1 MITGV
6 LILTVEI
13 LIGLAVLGQE
23 PQGQQTQSRPEP
35 EEVERALELGRGKT
49 PPIEPS
55 QGGITGRGDDL
66 LGTLTGARRN
76 LLWPE
81 DFRLAMRSGQLNRT
95 QAGFEF
101 VFAPDQS
108 GHTDK
113 PIKVLPNS
121 KLRQMRIYAESS
133 GEAVEFAITGPVTE
147 YHGANYVLVR
157 DVTILGRRADP
168 IPATTQPTSEKQK
181 RATATDSGALGILDQ
196 MEQGA
201 TVVRPLRAIENSA
214 VAKAPPESD
223 AERRSVAPA
232 GEFARLWPEDMRL
245 ANRVGRLVREPESWT
260 FAFES
265 DSDKPADPPI
275 RLLPNLALQR
285 LEELSADGTRS
296 LVFTVSGDVTEYGA
310 HNYLLVRRFSVRRDD
325 GNIK

>member
-13 LIGLAVLGQE
+13 LIGSAVLGQE
-23 PQGQQTQSRPEP
+23 PQGQQTQPRPEP
-35 EEVERALELGRGKT
+35 AEVERALEVGRAKT

-55 QGGITGRGDDL
+55 EGGFSGGGDDL
-66 LGTLTGARRN
+66 LATLTGARRN

-81 DFRLAMRSGQLNRT
+81 DFRLAMRTGQLNRT
-95 QAGFEF
+95 QDGFEF
-101 VFAPDQS
+101 VFAPDQA
-108 GHTDK
+108 GHADK
-113 PIKVLPNS
+113 PIQILPNS

-147 YHGANYVLVR
+147 YRGANYVLVR
-157 DVTILGRRADP
+157 DVTILGRRAAP
-168 IPATTQPTSEKQK
+168 APATTQPASEQEPG
-181 RATATDSGALGILDQ
+181 ATATDSGALGVLDQ
-196 MEQGA
+196 MEQGS
-201 TVVRPLRAIENSA
+201 TVARPLRPIESGA
-214 VAKAPPESD
+214 VEKAPSEPD
-223 AERRSVAPA
+223 VERRSIAPV
-232 GEFARLWPEDMRL
+232 GEAARLWPEDTRL
-245 ANRVGRLVREPESWT
+245 ANRVGRLVREPDSWT

-265 DSDKPADPPI
+265 DSDEPADPPI

-285 LEELSADGTRS
+285 LEELSAEGTRS
-296 LVFTVSGDVTEYGA
+296 VVFTVSGDVTEYGP

>member
-6 LILTVEI
+6 LILTIEI
-13 LIGLAVLGQE
+13 LVGPAVLGQDS
-23 PQGQQTQSRPEP
+23 QGQQTQTRPEP
-35 EEVERALELGRGKT
+35 EEVERALEVGRAKT

-55 QGGITGRGDDL
+55 EVGITGRGDDL
-66 LGTLTGARRN
+66 LATLTGARRN

-81 DFRLAMRSGQLNRT
+81 DFRLAMRTGQLDRT

-101 VFAPDQS
+101 VFAPDQA

-147 YHGANYVLVR
+147 YHGANYLLVR

-168 IPATTQPTSEKQK
+168 IPATTRPSSEEAQ
-181 RATATDSGALGILDQ
+181 ATRTDSGALGVLDQ
-196 MEQGA
+196 MEQGS
-201 TVVRPLRAIENSA
+201 TVARPLRAIESGA
-214 VAKAPPESD
+214 VAQAPPELD

-245 ANRVGRLVREPESWT
+245 ANRVGRLVREPDSWT

-265 DSDKPADPPI
+265 DSDEPADPPI

-296 LVFTVSGDVTEYGA
+296 VVFTVSGDVTEYGP